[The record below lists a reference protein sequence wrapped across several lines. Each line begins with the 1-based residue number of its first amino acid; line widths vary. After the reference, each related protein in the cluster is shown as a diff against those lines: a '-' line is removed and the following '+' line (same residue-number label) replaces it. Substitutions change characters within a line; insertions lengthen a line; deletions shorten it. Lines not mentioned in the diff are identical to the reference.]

1 MYIYINIYVYEYA
14 LIYIYIYIYIY
25 NCYMDGYVIYM
36 FTALCIL
43 YSVISNSSERHGSRS
58 FLAIF

>member
-14 LIYIYIYIYIY
+14 LIYIYIY

-58 FLAIF
+58 FLTIF